1 MGEGRRI
8 AHIMLMRNDGVG
20 IGGGDRQFAS
30 NAKIRVRDDDSLFVY
45 VYLRV

>member
-20 IGGGDRQFAS
+20 IGGGDRQFA
-30 NAKIRVRDDDSLFVY
+30 KIRVRDDDSLFVY